1 MNVGSMVSL
10 IGLGVNISTYD
21 YTVVMMSNKRKI
33 IRKMKG
39 NFGGK
44 KFHYCM
50 KMRFEKI
57 MWGYIRGLINE
68 GM

>member
-10 IGLGVNISTYD
+10 IGLGVNISTY
-21 YTVVMMSNKRKI
+21 TVVMSNKRKI

-44 KFHYCM
+44 KLHYCM